1 MELANFNNFNS
12 VAAKFKQNKDESK
25 KLESKI
31 NKYIQ
36 DNTTEE
42 KQQLEAAIKNYNNKI
57 KSVMS
62 KRQNEIDQ
70 INNYHTQMNET
81 LQQTY
86 DAFYDATN
94 KILQNNNLSN
104 DQKEKKIQQ
113 ISEYIMNNLYTKEE
127 IDQFKKFASQFE
139 ILLPGNNYTK
149 KVKNIKDSPNS
160 KLSIRYS

>member
-36 DNTTEE
+36 DNTTQE

-62 KRQNEIDQ
+62 NRQNEIDQ

-149 KVKNIKDSPNS
+149 KVKNIKDSSNT
-160 KLSIRYS
+160 KLSIKYT

>member
-36 DNTTEE
+36 DNTTQE
-42 KQQLEAAIKNYNNKI
+42 KQQLESAIKNYNNKI

-62 KRQNEIDQ
+62 NKQSEIDQ

-94 KILQNNNLSN
+94 KILQNDNLSN

-113 ISEYIMNNLYTKEE
+113 ISEYIMDNLYTKEE
-127 IDQFKKFASQFE
+127 IDQFKKFATQFE
-139 ILLPGNNYTK
+139 ILLPGNNYSK
-149 KVKNIKDSPNS
+149 KVKNIKDSSNS
-160 KLSIRYS
+160 KLSIKYS

>member
-36 DNTTEE
+36 DNTTQE

-62 KRQNEIDQ
+62 NRQNEIDQ

-94 KILQNNNLSN
+94 KILQNDNLSN

-113 ISEYIMNNLYTKEE
+113 ISEYIMDNLYTKEE

-149 KVKNIKDSPNS
+149 KVKNIKDSSNT
-160 KLSIRYS
+160 KLSIKYT